1 MAEKT
6 GNGCIISS
14 VLHPKS
20 FIIDGSDS
28 DAILYESYTAGVCHC
43 EYFPVSRSKNK
54 LSFMWM
60 WLKCLHMFLLEFL
73 FILLT
78 FIFLDKTHWED
89 DLAGDIS
96 NIIQYF
102 AQSLGF
108 LFSVH
113 SIDCLAHT
121 KMLCCIYILTIS
133 FFCSGADWWFWC
145 WKEQLAIP
153 LHPQWI

>member
-1 MAEKT
+1 MARKT

-20 FIIDGSDS
+20 FIIDENDS
-28 DAILYESYTAGVCHC
+28 DAILYESYTAGMCHC

-60 WLKCLHMFLLEFL
+60 WLKCLHMFILEFL

-78 FIFLDKTHWED
+78 FILLDKTHWED

-102 AQSLGF
+102 PQSLGF

-113 SIDCLAHT
+113 SINCLAHT
-121 KMLCCIYILTIS
+121 KMLCYIYISTIS

-145 WKEQLAIP
+145 WKE
-153 LHPQWI
+153 